1 MNRGAAAQCPERRA
15 IARRMSGEPL
25 APVGLER
32 CQTQAREIVEAR
44 RVLIAQ
50 LEQRRR
56 LPVGLGHELSE
67 VA

>member
-1 MNRGAAAQCPERRA
+1 VSGKPETLAA
-15 IARRMSGEPL
+15 L
-25 APVGLER
+25 GLER
-32 CQTQAREIVEAR
+32 CHMQAREIVEAR